1 MSDQNLPENILVQEK
16 GLSKFD
22 AIQKIPR
29 EVLWQANYDSVN
41 TQQTYGFALKQF
53 MGFLGISTTLQLRQV
68 TQAHVIAFKKN
79 LLAQGCKPRTV
90 NNRLT
95 TISSVFNDLIANQ
108 VVMVNPA
115 LGVRRLPVNYDRV
128 EAKTMTPEQVRNMLN
143 APDLDKLM
151 GKRDYAIL
159 STLFFTGCRVSEVT
173 TLQVK
178 DFYEE
183 DEYDMLD
190 FWVKGGKRNRLA
202 VHPELAAAIKEY
214 LDCAGHSQDKD
225 SFLFLPIRNA
235 PASSDPQRKLSRRS
249 IDYIFKKYARK
260 LGLQDRTVHSARA
273 TFITQALENNCPIE
287 HTQRSVGHAQLKT
300 TQMYDKRVIKKRN
313 SASFAVRY

>member
-1 MSDQNLPENILVQEK
+1 MLDQNLPEIIPGHGK
-16 GLSKFD
+16 ALSTFE
-22 AIQKIPR
+22 AIQEVPR

-41 TQQTYGFALKQF
+41 TQQTYKSALKQF
-53 MGFLGISTTLQLRQV
+53 MVFLEITTTVQLRQV
-68 TQAHVIAFKKN
+68 TQAHVIAFKKH

-108 VVMVNPA
+108 VVTVNPA
-115 LGVRRLPVNYDRV
+115 MGVRRLPINHDRV

-173 TLQVK
+173 TVQVK

-183 DEYDMLD
+183 DGYDMLD
-190 FWVKGGKRNRLA
+190 FWIKGGKRNRLA
-202 VHPELAAAIKEY
+202 VHPELSAAIKEY
-214 LDCAGHSQDKD
+214 LDCSGHGQDKD
-225 SFLFLPIRNA
+225 SYLFLPTRNA
-235 PASSDPQRKLSRRS
+235 PSSSDPQRKLSRRS
-249 IDYIFKKYARK
+249 VDYIFQKYASTIS
-260 LGLQDRTVHSARA
+260 LQDRTVHSARA

-287 HTQRSVGHAQLKT
+287 HTQQSVGHAQLKT

>member
-1 MSDQNLPENILVQEK
+1 MSDQNLPKTIPGPEK
-16 GLSKFD
+16 VLTTFE
-22 AIQKIPR
+22 AIKEIPR

-53 MGFLGISTTLQLRQV
+53 MGFLGIATTIQLRQV
-68 TQAHVIAFKKN
+68 TQAHVIAFKKH
-79 LLAQGCKPRTV
+79 LLARGCKPRTV

-115 LGVRRLPVNYDRV
+115 QGVRRLPVNHDRV
-128 EAKTMTPEQVRNMLN
+128 EAKTMTPEQVRKMLN
-143 APDLDKLM
+143 APDQDKLM

-159 STLFFTGCRVSEVT
+159 SVLFFTGCRVSEVT
-173 TLQVK
+173 TLKMK

-183 DEYDMLD
+183 DGYDILD

-202 VHPELAAAIKEY
+202 VHPELAAAIKKY
-214 LDCAGHSQDKD
+214 LDCAFYDQNKD

-235 PASSDPQRKLSRRS
+235 PASSDPERKLSRRS
-249 IDYIFKKYARK
+249 IDYLFNKYA
-260 LGLQDRTVHSARA
+260 GTISLQDRTVHSARA

-300 TQMYDKRVIKKRN
+300 TQMYDKRVIQKRD